1 MIVISLLNR
10 KGGVGKTTASINLA
24 AIFAKVKNKRVLLVD
39 FDPQANASTYLGKF
53 ITKNEPSVY
62 DVVCENMDINKAIID
77 TDVEGLKILPSN
89 LNLDRADTMIAA
101 VPMAKE
107 YLLRTKLSGIK
118 DQFDYVFIDCPPSRN
133 NLTVNALTA
142 SDYAI
147 LPCESTMYGIDS
159 MIAMNDFVM
168 DIGAFINPKLKVAGI
183 LFTKKENT
191 SAQNA
196 FCEQIKQM
204 LSNHH
209 FFKTEIRKTTVVEKS
224 LVFYQ
229 PLIVCFKNENVTKD
243 YLDVADELETIINE
257 GE

>member
-1 MIVISLLNR
+1 
-10 KGGVGKTTASINLA
+10 
-24 AIFAKVKNKRVLLVD
+24 
-39 FDPQANASTYLGKF
+39 
-53 ITKNEPSVY
+53 
-62 DVVCENMDINKAIID
+62 
-77 TDVEGLKILPSN
+77 
-89 LNLDRADTMIAA
+89 MIAA

-107 YLLRTKLSGIK
+107 YLLRTKLSGVK

-204 LSNHH
+204 LNNHH